1 MSQEQIATFINKTPI
16 GDDMFLIE
24 YRVNRENRIMGITK
38 YDTDFELMQKLTSGT
53 KFVIELKNTHI
64 KPTGDIQIPQG
75 IYQIPHI
82 KQIITR

>member
-1 MSQEQIATFINKTPI
+1 
-16 GDDMFLIE
+16 
-24 YRVNRENRIMGITK
+24 MGITK

-64 KPTGDIQIPQG
+64 KPIGDIQIPQG

>member
-24 YRVNRENRIMGITK
+24 YRVNRENKIMGITK

-53 KFVIELKNTHI
+53 KFVIELKKTHI
-64 KPTGDIQIPQG
+64 QPTGDIQIPQG